1 MHRFQMWP
9 ILLISLE
16 ALNVWVFRT
25 TPTLWLRLNIVRL
38 CKNESVKATREAVI
52 DAIFSCQT
60 NAWSHWMW
68 NNHIVHF
75 SWIRYT
81 GRRKRVSVCT
91 HWKYPQR
98 SFVRKKMQNTFSQFP
113 TILFPHSVTVS
124 AECDSANT
132 FEILFFFL
140 LYLNGSEVVDLH
152 NKFTSVLRHCSFLA
166 LTSVKR
172 WEFFFT
178 FCTIAFD
185 QLDLKSKFIQ
195 VRSKAVPSSQLLV
208 NILPRM
214 TSLWG
219 SSAVTLWLQCWDEGT
234 LPFCSIFKT

>member
-1 MHRFQMWP
+1 MLFLAARQMLDLTGCETTTLS
-9 ILLISLE
+9 IFLE
-16 ALNVWVFRT
+16 FVTLGEERECLYAHIENIPNVVLSERK
-25 TPTLWLRLNIVRL
+25 
-38 CKNESVKATREAVI
+38 CKTYS
-52 DAIFSCQT
+52 
-60 NAWSHWMW
+60 
-68 NNHIVHF
+68 
-75 SWIRYT
+75 
-81 GRRKRVSVCT
+81 
-91 HWKYPQR
+91 P
-98 SFVRKKMQNTFSQFP
+98 SFP
-113 TILFPHSVTVS
+113 LFCFLTVS

-185 QLDLKSKFIQ
+185 QLDLKSEFIQ

-219 SSAVTLWLQCWDEGT
+219 GSAVTLWLQCWDEGT